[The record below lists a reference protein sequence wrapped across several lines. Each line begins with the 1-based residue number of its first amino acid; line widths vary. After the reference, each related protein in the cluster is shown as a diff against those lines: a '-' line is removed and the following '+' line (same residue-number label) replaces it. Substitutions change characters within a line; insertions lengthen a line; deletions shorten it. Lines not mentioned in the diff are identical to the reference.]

1 MPKRTVY
8 LETSVIGYA
17 TTRPLRGVLATAR
30 QAITRT
36 WFERHAEDF
45 DLFVSDI
52 VIRECASGDPG
63 AAQERAAFLRGYTV
77 LALNDD
83 VRTLATKLV
92 AEGAVP
98 KQAADDAYHI
108 AVAAV
113 HGTEYVLTWN
123 CRHIANA
130 TMRGTIERVCR
141 EAGYEPPVICTPEE
155 LSSDEQ
161 G

>member
-1 MPKRTVY
+1 MPRRTVY
-8 LETSVIGYA
+8 VETSVIGYA
-17 TTRPLRGVLATAR
+17 TARPLRGVLATAR
-30 QAITRT
+30 QAITWV

-52 VIRECASGDPG
+52 VIRECASGDPD
-63 AAQERAAFLRGYTV
+63 AAQERAAFLRGYAI
-77 LALNDD
+77 LAIGDD
-83 VRTLATKLV
+83 ARMLAAKLV
-92 AEGAVP
+92 AESAVP
-98 KQAADDAYHI
+98 KEAADDAYHI

-113 HGTEYVLTWN
+113 HGMEYLLTWN

-130 TMRGTIERVCR
+130 TMRATIERVCR
-141 EAGYEPPVICTPEE
+141 DSGYEPPVICTPEE